1 MDMIN
6 QKQNLEIKVYTVLD
20 TVFNNNSDIQEV
32 KYSSGAVYDI
42 YDTFSKGYDKTY
54 VIFRMT
60 GTQKIVIETLLCDE
74 NEDEFILFK
83 IIKGNPEEVNQ
94 YQYFTL
100 DQTSNIDHFVELFQ
114 SELKS
119 VLS

>member
-1 MDMIN
+1 MDMIKD
-6 QKQNLEIKVYTVLD
+6 KQNLESKVYAVLD
-20 TVFNNNSDIQEV
+20 TVFNSNPNILEF
-32 KYSSGAVYDI
+32 KYSSGEY
-42 YDTFSKGYDKTY
+42 SKGYDKTY

-74 NEDEFILFK
+74 DEDEFILFK